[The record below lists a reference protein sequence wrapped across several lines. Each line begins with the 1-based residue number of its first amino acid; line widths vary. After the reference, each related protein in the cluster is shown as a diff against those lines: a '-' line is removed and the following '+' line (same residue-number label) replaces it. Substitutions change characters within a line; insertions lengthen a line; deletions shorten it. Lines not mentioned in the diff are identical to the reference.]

1 MTSQT
6 PPTADPSAAPS
17 IAAQEPAPRSLP
29 PLLRLV
35 LELGPPLTFFFAFQA
50 FNEEGQTL
58 YAILVATGLL
68 MAAAIVSNIVTYL
81 MTGALSRLTLVT
93 TAVVLLMGAL
103 TLYLSD
109 ETFIKM
115 RPTIANTLLG
125 SVLLIGILRGQSY
138 LKFLLDDLM
147 PMDDE
152 GWRKITRNW
161 CIYFFAIA
169 CLNEG
174 VWRTVDT
181 ETWVTIKTFVYLP
194 LALIFAV
201 SQTPLMTRHALDPKT

>member
-1 MTSQT
+1 MS
-6 PPTADPSAAPS
+6 DPNAASA
-17 IAAQEPAPRSLP
+17 EAPRTPP

-35 LELGPPLTFFFAFQA
+35 LELGPPLTFFVAFQA
-50 FNEEGQTL
+50 FNEDGRTL
-58 YAILVATGLL
+58 FAILVATGLL
-68 MAAAIVSNIVTYL
+68 MVAAIASNIVTYA

-93 TAVVLLMGAL
+93 TTVVLVMGAL

-115 RPTIANTLLG
+115 RPTIANVLLG
-125 SVLLIGILRGQSY
+125 SILLFGILRGQSY
-138 LKFLLDDLM
+138 LKYLLEDLM

-169 CLNEG
+169 CLNEV
-174 VWRTVDT
+174 VWRSVDT

-194 LALIFAV
+194 LALIFAA
-201 SQTPLMTRHALDPKT
+201 SQTPLMTKHTLNQDS